1 MENPGWVGS
10 PLPQKSAAFASG
22 SSSSSAQQ
30 HHLQHPQHQLHRHLS
45 TVSADAYVTPGVVL
59 HPAEAG
65 GTPATL
71 VHKGSKVLMLRTASS
86 GSGVG
91 SSGGGIPMAS
101 RRGAAGAVGTLRSQS
116 SSSGVI
122 DLDRS
127 LSDSI
132 GAEHHSSMFL
142 QQQQQQQQHQ
152 QQQQQQIL
160 EEEAGSES
168 SDYSAEQSE
177 VEPLSGGGPGSQME
191 MEDQENV
198 LAQAQYQARQTFPK
212 FVILHYSP
220 FKAVWDW
227 VILMLV
233 LYTAVFTPYTA
244 AFLLNED
251 KTKMKLNEDSK
262 TRSSASQSNHPDPLV
277 IIDLIVDVTFIA
289 DILINFR
296 TTYVHNG
303 EVISDPQKIALNYM
317 KGWFLLDAIAAIPF
331 DLLLFGSGG
340 AADTMTITGVLK
352 TARLLRLLRVARR
365 IDQYSEYGAAVMLL
379 LMATFTLVA
388 HWFACIFYAIAY
400 VERDGLPAKVG
411 WLDHL
416 AKTFNKPFIENS
428 TTGIVTGGPD
438 IQSKYIT
445 ALYFTF
451 TCLTSIGFGN
461 VSPNTNAEKIFT
473 ILGMLIGSLM
483 SAAIFG
489 NVSSI
494 MLRIYQGSEEFH
506 EKKTSIKE
514 FIKFHKIPKNLAHR
528 LQESF
533 QNSWTYTNGLDTN
546 VVLKT
551 FPECLQAD
559 ICLHMNRNLLNNCPA
574 FKGASPGCLRAF
586 SMKFHTTHVPPG
598 DTLVHPGDILENIFF
613 VVRGS
618 VEISKDDTVMA
629 VLGRDDIFGDEAI
642 RAVQGHVG
650 QSMYTCR
657 ALSYVDLNKISV
669 GDLKEI
675 LNVYNEWAPIF
686 KQNFKVT
693 FNLTESDQQALA
705 CSMDDETLRFIRQ
718 KKPLLQTKSRSN
730 ASSAPNTP
738 AVTRQVSEVS
748 SAYLNASSSSA
759 HLQKSFSALAV
770 SLSKW
775 KGAGHSGSAGGGVGG
790 GDRSVE
796 HITHRV
802 DNLNTRM
809 EVFERKLFST
819 VDGIMQLLGER
830 PKVQLKRG
838 SFSRQQ
844 SAPSL
849 PKRSPKRSGPKL
861 LRTATEVFEAIDL
874 HTARIR
880 EQGGLQE

>member
-1 MENPGWVGS
+1 
-10 PLPQKSAAFASG
+10 
-22 SSSSSAQQ
+22 
-30 HHLQHPQHQLHRHLS
+30 
-45 TVSADAYVTPGVVL
+45 
-59 HPAEAG
+59 
-65 GTPATL
+65 
-71 VHKGSKVLMLRTASS
+71 
-86 GSGVG
+86 
-91 SSGGGIPMAS
+91 
-101 RRGAAGAVGTLRSQS
+101 
-116 SSSGVI
+116 
-122 DLDRS
+122 
-127 LSDSI
+127 
-132 GAEHHSSMFL
+132 
-142 QQQQQQQQHQ
+142 
-152 QQQQQQIL
+152 
-160 EEEAGSES
+160 
-168 SDYSAEQSE
+168 
-177 VEPLSGGGPGSQME
+177 
-191 MEDQENV
+191 
-198 LAQAQYQARQTFPK
+198 
-212 FVILHYSP
+212 
-220 FKAVWDW
+220 
-227 VILMLV
+227 MLV

-262 TRSSASQSNHPDPLV
+262 TRSSVSQSNHPDPLV

-340 AADTMTITGVLK
+340 ATDTMTITGVLK

-416 AKTFNKPFIENS
+416 AKTFNKPFLENS

-473 ILGMLIGSLM
+473 IFGMLIGSLM

-533 QNSWTYTNGLDTN
+533 QNSWNYTNGLDTN

-586 SMKFHTTHVPPG
+586 SMKFRTTHVPPG
-598 DTLVHPGDILENIFF
+598 DTLVHPGDILENIYF

-618 VEISKDDTVMA
+618 VEISQDDTVMA
-629 VLGRDDIFGDEAI
+629 ILGRDDIFGDEAM
-642 RAVQGHVG
+642 RAVRGHVG
-650 QSMYTCR
+650 QSLYTCR

-693 FNLTESDQQALA
+693 FNLTESDQQALS

-718 KKPLLQTKSRSN
+718 KKPLLQTKKARSIT
-730 ASSAPNTP
+730 SSGPNTP
-738 AVTRQVSEVS
+738 GMTRQASEVS
-748 SAYLNASSSSA
+748 NA
-759 HLQKSFSALAV
+759 HPGHPHMQKSYSAVAV
-770 SLSKW
+770 TLSKW
-775 KGAGHSGSAGGGVGG
+775 KSGGSSGGGGG
-790 GDRSVE
+790 GTRSQETRAPGDKSVE
-796 HITHRV
+796 NITHRV
-802 DNLNTRM
+802 DTLNT
-809 EVFERKLFST
+809 
-819 VDGIMQLLGER
+819 
-830 PKVQLKRG
+830 
-838 SFSRQQ
+838 
-844 SAPSL
+844 
-849 PKRSPKRSGPKL
+849 
-861 LRTATEVFEAIDL
+861 
-874 HTARIR
+874 
-880 EQGGLQE
+880 

>member
-1 MENPGWVGS
+1 MENPGWSGS
-10 PLPQKSAAFASG
+10 PLAQKSSAAG
-22 SSSSSAQQ
+22 QP
-30 HHLQHPQHQLHRHLS
+30 PQRGPAAPEL
-45 TVSADAYVTPGVVL
+45 VTPGVVV
-59 HPAEAG
+59 HPAEA

-71 VHKGSKVLMLRTASS
+71 VHKGSRVLMLRARAGQTAFPMSS
-86 GSGVG
+86 LQAAT
-91 SSGGGIPMAS
+91 GGG
-101 RRGAAGAVGTLRSQS
+101 GG
-116 SSSGVI
+116 
-122 DLDRS
+122 
-127 LSDSI
+127 
-132 GAEHHSSMFL
+132 
-142 QQQQQQQQHQ
+142 
-152 QQQQQQIL
+152 
-160 EEEAGSES
+160 
-168 SDYSAEQSE
+168 
-177 VEPLSGGGPGSQME
+177 SGGGPSTSGTSGQQPHHSLQPLPLKSVAGDYVRGANFFVRDESPVPDSGPRLQHQRQRDRRDDSEDSGSDGQSEGDPMASSSE
-191 MEDQENV
+191 AAALAAAAAVGASMQSDEHENV
-198 LAQAQYQARQTFPK
+198 LAQAQYQARQTFPR

-251 KTKMKLNEDSK
+251 KTKMKLNE
-262 TRSSASQSNHPDPLV
+262 SNHPDPLV

-340 AADTMTITGVLK
+340 ATDTMTITGVLK

-416 AKTFNKPFIENS
+416 AKTFNKPFLENS

-461 VSPNTNAEKIFT
+461 VNPNTNAEKIFT
-473 ILGMLIGSLM
+473 IFGMLIGSLM

-533 QNSWTYTNGLDTN
+533 QNSWNYTNGLDTN

-586 SMKFHTTHVPPG
+586 SMKFRTTHVPPG
-598 DTLVHPGDILENIFF
+598 
-613 VVRGS
+613 
-618 VEISKDDTVMA
+618 
-629 VLGRDDIFGDEAI
+629 
-642 RAVQGHVG
+642 
-650 QSMYTCR
+650 
-657 ALSYVDLNKISV
+657 
-669 GDLKEI
+669 
-675 LNVYNEWAPIF
+675 
-686 KQNFKVT
+686 
-693 FNLTESDQQALA
+693 
-705 CSMDDETLRFIRQ
+705 
-718 KKPLLQTKSRSN
+718 
-730 ASSAPNTP
+730 
-738 AVTRQVSEVS
+738 
-748 SAYLNASSSSA
+748 
-759 HLQKSFSALAV
+759 
-770 SLSKW
+770 
-775 KGAGHSGSAGGGVGG
+775 
-790 GDRSVE
+790 
-796 HITHRV
+796 
-802 DNLNTRM
+802 
-809 EVFERKLFST
+809 
-819 VDGIMQLLGER
+819 
-830 PKVQLKRG
+830 
-838 SFSRQQ
+838 
-844 SAPSL
+844 
-849 PKRSPKRSGPKL
+849 
-861 LRTATEVFEAIDL
+861 
-874 HTARIR
+874 
-880 EQGGLQE
+880 